1 MKINADVNAKKLLTK
16 EYMLNKHLI
25 EIQAI
30 VDVNVINQMMLE
42 NIQIIKT
49 VNAGKGYLINQLK
62 NVEQ

>member
-1 MKINADVNAKKLLTK
+1 MQVFVIIDKDGMKINADVNAKKLLTK

-42 NIQIIKT
+42 NI
-49 VNAGKGYLINQLK
+49 
-62 NVEQ
+62 